1 MTFLT
6 GIGGGLGLA
15 SLFGMVPDCSEVTQ
29 YRYHTHAIGFVSA
42 FINFAFKL
50 GMAICTA
57 VIGWVLAAYGYVA
70 NEAQNEGVLNAINY
84 SMNMVVGIIL
94 IIGAV
99 ALYFYNIDKKTYSE
113 MLSEVERRIAEKH
126 AL

>member
-29 YRYHTHAIGFVSA
+29 YKYHIHAIGFVSS

-57 VIGWVLAAYGYVA
+57 VIGWVLAANGYIA
-70 NEAQNEGVLNAINY
+70 NGVQNQGVLDAINY
-84 SMNMVVGIIL
+84 SMNLVVGIVL
-94 IIGAV
+94 LVGAA

-113 MLSEVERRIAEKH
+113 MLSEVENRIAEKH